1 MRQSE
6 EIFEQTGIEIRQEK
20 APVWFIIVS
29 LLILA
34 WAAGYVFLYWGGL
47 GPGIGY

>member
-1 MRQSE
+1 MQQSQ

-20 APVWFIIVS
+20 TPRWFIIVT
-29 LLILA
+29 LLVLA
-34 WAAGYVFLYWGGL
+34 WAAYYAIRYWGGL